1 MKLVKSLLLGSAA
14 GLAAIAGAQA
24 ADLPAKKAAAV
35 EYVRVCSTYGAGFF
49 YIPGTES
56 CLKIGGRV
64 RADYIYRE
72 PFTRANDAINWRVR
86 GRIQLDHRTAT
97 SYGLLRT
104 FVRFEITRD
113 SGTALGAQ
121 GGFLTT
127 PNVAQAFVQ
136 FGGLTAGRVT
146 SFFDNPDLPTTH
158 MGTLRFSDA
167 PDVGLFA
174 YTYSFG
180 NGFSA
185 TLSLEDGQE
194 RRDRGIPFNIGLL
207 PEDIRDLAPLST
219 FVFGGQRM
227 PDVVGNIRTA
237 GTWGSVQLSG
247 AIHQIRDVS
256 AGLVNGINPV
266 LNPITGLPNAA
277 FADTEY
283 GFAVALETGI
293 NLPWISPGDSAWLA
307 LTYTDG
313 ALGYILGGRSDGI
326 NVINFTTLPLTD
338 AFANPV
344 TGDLEKTKAYSVAG
358 GFTHYWTPEFRS
370 SIFGSYARFEVPG
383 SATFVVPVNTATI
396 DNGTAGTAVGFVDFN
411 EYRLGA
417 NTFWSPVP
425 LLNLGIEVLYTKL
438 DPKGRVF
445 IPVTNIAGA
454 TIGGKPSSGEDIWE
468 GRIRV
473 QRDF

>member
-1 MKLVKSLLLGSAA
+1 
-14 GLAAIAGAQA
+14 
-24 ADLPAKKAAAV
+24 
-35 EYVRVCSTYGAGFF
+35 
-49 YIPGTES
+49 
-56 CLKIGGRV
+56 
-64 RADYIYRE
+64 
-72 PFTRANDAINWRVR
+72 
-86 GRIQLDHRTAT
+86 
-97 SYGLLRT
+97 
-104 FVRFEITRD
+104 
-113 SGTALGAQ
+113 
-121 GGFLTT
+121 
-127 PNVAQAFVQ
+127 
-136 FGGLTAGRVT
+136 
-146 SFFDNPDLPTTH
+146 
-158 MGTLRFSDA
+158 
-167 PDVGLFA
+167 
-174 YTYSFG
+174 
-180 NGFSA
+180 
-185 TLSLEDGQE
+185 
-194 RRDRGIPFNIGLL
+194 
-207 PEDIRDLAPLST
+207 
-219 FVFGGQRM
+219 M

-256 AGLVNGINPV
+256 AGLIGGITPV

-326 NVINFTTLPLTD
+326 NVINFTTLPLSD

-383 SATFVVPVNTATI
+383 SATFVVPVNAATI
-396 DNGTAGTAVGFVDFN
+396 DAGTAGTAVGFVDFN